1 MNDTS
6 EHDNATD
13 AQDLIG
19 DDTLRDEADAR
30 DAFVAAPPAPVK
42 SGVGWGVVLPL
53 FLLAGLGGAV
63 GGWAL
68 TQYVM
73 PNYVALPQSD
83 APKVEPQTVDLAPLT
98 RRIESLEKKLSAQSS
113 ELSFLSSEVKSG
125 SASVTV
131 GGVDKALDITPL
143 LNRIDALETELKARP
158 AAATIVNQD
167 GAPVIDM
174 SALEDYEMRLDVLEK
189 TMSEP
194 RPIDNALSENLRDE
208 FASDVDSLRAR
219 IMTLEESVAEA
230 RALAAAPTVVRET
243 VLLPRFPREVLLEAM
258 TAPRDQ
264 DAQSWISQTLKK
276 HISVRDPQEVARAE
290 ARLDEVDALIEAK
303 EYGQALAIVEGMP
316 SDVRSL
322 ASDWIS
328 AVKSEIQSR

>member
-6 EHDNATD
+6 EHDNAAD

-19 DDTLRDEADAR
+19 EDTLRDEADAR

-83 APKVEPQTVDLAPLT
+83 APKVVPQTVDLAPLT
-98 RRIESLEKKLSAQSS
+98 RRIDSLEKKLSAQSS

-131 GGVDKALDITPL
+131 GGVDKALDIRPL

-158 AAATIVNQD
+158 AATTIVNQD

>member
-6 EHDNATD
+6 EHDSAAD

-19 DDTLRDEADAR
+19 ENTLRDEADAL

-83 APKVEPQTVDLAPLT
+83 APKIEPQTVDLAPLT

-125 SASVTV
+125 AASVTV

-143 LNRIDALETELKARP
+143 LTRIDALETELKARP
-158 AAATIVNQD
+158 AAATIVNED

-174 SALEDYEMRLDVLEK
+174 SVLDDYEARLATVEK
-189 TMSEP
+189 TLAEP
-194 RPIDNALSENLRDE
+194 RPVDDSSQDDLRNDL
-208 FASDVDSLRAR
+208 AGDIDSLRAR
-219 IMTLEESVAEA
+219 ITTLEESVAEA

-243 VLLPRFPREVLLEAM
+243 VLLPPFPREVLLEAM
-258 TAPRDQ
+258 TAPREQ
-264 DAQSWISQTLKK
+264 EAQSWISRTLKK

-303 EYGQALAIVEGMP
+303 EYGQALAIVEAMP

>member
-19 DDTLRDEADAR
+19 DDTLRDEADAC

-158 AAATIVNQD
+158 AATTIVNQD

-264 DAQSWISQTLKK
+264 DAQSWISRTLKK